1 MLAKLF
7 ESPTLAVLLQTQA
20 AESTWDKVEDWL
32 LDHGTVLGGIVIFVL
47 IALSMLNIVVPR
59 LVRVTTETRLAG
71 KPDEEIHQRIDT
83 LSHVF
88 TRTGGAVIVLFGFL
102 TMLPEVGV
110 NVGALIA
117 GFGIAGIA
125 IGFGAQSMVKDFL
138 AGIFILTD
146 NQYGRG
152 DVIQIAGV
160 SGVVED
166 IGLRRTVLRDL
177 DGAVHWI
184 PNGEIQVATNFTE
197 EYSRVN
203 LNVGVS
209 YSEDLDH
216 VIAVINR
223 VGEELAADKEWGEY
237 ILTPPKVLR
246 VDNFGDSSI
255 DVKILGDTKPIQQ
268 WAVMGE
274 LRLRLKKAFDEEGI
288 EIPYPH
294 TTLTTVGTKAW
305 DIPHEKRRNSRI
317 KTKEAPSKR
326 SDSPGATLPSGPGDG
341 D

>member
-1 MLAKLF
+1 MLAKLH
-7 ESPTLAVLLQTQA
+7 EGPTLALLLQEQV
-20 AESTWDKVEDWL
+20 AESSWDKVEDWL
-32 LDHGTVLGGIVIFVL
+32 LDHGTVLGGIVVFIFITLTV
-47 IALSMLNIVVPR
+47 LNIVVPR

-71 KPDEEIHQRIDT
+71 KPEEEIHQRIDT

-88 TRTGGAVIVLFGFL
+88 TRTGGALIVLFGVL

-117 GFGIAGIA
+117 GFGIAGLA

-138 AGIFILTD
+138 AGIFILVD
-146 NQYGRG
+146 NQYGKG
-152 DVIQIAGV
+152 DVIQISGV

-184 PNGEIQVATNFTE
+184 PNGEIQVATNYTE

-216 VIAVINR
+216 VISVINR
-223 VGEELAADKEWGEY
+223 VGEELAEDEQWKEF

-246 VDNFGDSSI
+246 VDNFGDSSVDI
-255 DVKILGDTKPIQQ
+255 KILGDTKPTQQ
-268 WAVMGE
+268 WAIMGE
-274 LRLRLKKAFDEEGI
+274 LRLRLKNAFDAEGI

-294 TTLTTVGTKAW
+294 VTIATVGNKAW
-305 DIPHEKRRNSRI
+305 DIPRQKLERPNNKADEIHS
-317 KTKEAPSKR
+317 EAP
-326 SDSPGATLPSGPGDG
+326 DTQGATMPDTGD
-341 D
+341 